1 MHKPIKHKRQF
12 KKAKKVVNK
21 ALKTAWSA
29 VEDAQ
34 ENSDPVESAAITC
47 EILASADL
55 SEQFNNYL
63 DKLGSDMIGRVKEYL
78 VWAKSGIVDGDK
90 EELAK
95 QIPFIN
101 LDDTAK
107 AIDETLIAISDYLDK
122 Q

>member
-12 KKAKKVVNK
+12 KKAKKIVNK

-29 VEDAQ
+29 VEDAH
-34 ENSDPVESAAITC
+34 ENSNPVESAAITC
-47 EILASADL
+47 EILASAGL

-63 DKLGSDMIGRVKEYL
+63 DKLGIDMIGKVKEYL
-78 VWAKSGIVDGDK
+78 LQVKDSIENGDK
-90 EELAK
+90 KELAK
-95 QIPFIN
+95 QVPFIN

-107 AIDETLIAISDYLDK
+107 AIDETLIAISNYLDK